1 MSTPRTKTHE
11 LIRTALAD
19 EALTGAEIAQR
30 AGIALF
36 GTESALKAMW
46 KRGEVSRL
54 KQRSHGEPY
63 RYRVRR
69 AA

>member
-1 MSTPRTKTHE
+1 VSTPRTKTHE
-11 LIRTALAD
+11 IIKTALAD

-36 GTESALKAMW
+36 GAESALKAMW
-46 KRGEVSRL
+46 KRGEVAKL
-54 KQRSHGEPY
+54 KQRAPGEPY
-63 RYRVRR
+63 RYRRK

>member
-11 LIRTALAD
+11 LIRIALAG

-36 GTESALKAMW
+36 GTESALKGMW
-46 KRGEVSRL
+46 RRGEVSRL
-54 KQRSHGEPY
+54 KQRTRGEPY
-63 RYRVRR
+63 RYRMSS